1 MTGRLRDGDNSVTF
15 GRCPAS
21 AQVTTFPPAQRGP
34 NCTLPPVIYL
44 LLHILGNTAFL
55 LSVRLARQ
63 RQRQYLLIGATN
75 YVTACVIATVAL
87 VQSGI
92 TPTWPALAFG
102 AVQGF
107 QYQTMFLL
115 LFVMLGRSGVAVVVA
130 LLRLSV
136 AIPTLASIVI
146 WQEYPNIWQT
156 LGLILAAIAV
166 PLLGSAR
173 RTPETGVR
181 EAPQHPEGA
190 PRHPIARRAGTVGFL
205 ALVLLLGGAGLLAA
219 KSFAELSQEE
229 QRPAY
234 NFGTFATATALSA
247 LSWPLRHRFTK
258 PLSQS
263 GRYQSQAPHAARSA
277 LGIGI
282 AIGITNIA
290 QIELLLRALVQVSG
304 TIAFPLTG
312 AATQIL
318 TAGAGWLFWKEQ
330 LRGRAALGVTL
341 GLLAAMLMNVP

>member
-1 MTGRLRDGDNSVTF
+1 M
-15 GRCPAS
+15 
-21 AQVTTFPPAQRGP
+21 
-34 NCTLPPVIYL
+34 IYL

-75 YVTACVIATVAL
+75 YATAFVIATIVL

-92 TPTWPALAFG
+92 VPTWPALAFG

-115 LFVMLGRSGVAVVVA
+115 LFVMLSRSGVAVVVA

-146 WQEYPNIWQT
+146 WQEYPSIWQT
-156 LGLILAAIAV
+156 LGLILAAVAV

-173 RTPETGVR
+173 RPREAGVR
-181 EAPQHPEGA
+181 EEPHHPENTT
-190 PRHPIARRAGTVGFL
+190 RHPLVRRAGTVGFL
-205 ALVLLLGGAGLLAA
+205 ALVLLLGGTGLLAA

-234 NFGTFATATALSA
+234 NFGTFATATALSVF
-247 LSWPLRHRFTK
+247 SWPLRHRFTK
-258 PLSQS
+258 PLSQH
-263 GRYQSQAPHAARSA
+263 GQYQGQRPHAARSA
-277 LGIGI
+277 LALGI

-312 AATQIL
+312 AATQML
-318 TAGAGWLFWKEQ
+318 TAGAGWLFWKEP
-330 LRGRAALGVTL
+330 LHGRAAVGVAC

>member
-1 MTGRLRDGDNSVTF
+1 MLRPGQWWLH
-15 GRCPAS
+15 CK
-21 AQVTTFPPAQRGP
+21 
-34 NCTLPPVIYL
+34 LPTVIYL

-55 LSVRLARQ
+55 LAVRLARQ

-75 YVTACVIATVAL
+75 YVTAFVLATMVL
-87 VQSGI
+87 VQSAVV
-92 TPTWPALAFG
+92 PTWPALALG
-102 AVQGF
+102 AVQGL

-115 LFVMLGRSGVAVVVA
+115 LFVMLSRSGVAVVVA

-146 WQEYPNIWQT
+146 WQEYPSIWQT
-156 LGLILAAIAV
+156 LGLGLAAVAL

-173 RTPETGVR
+173 RVR
-181 EAPQHPEGA
+181 AADAPAA
-190 PRHPIARRAGTVGFL
+190 PRRPGNAPRNPLARRAGTVAFV
-205 ALVLLLGGAGLLAA
+205 ALVLLLGGMGLLAA

-258 PLSQS
+258 PLSQR
-263 GRYQSQAPHAARSA
+263 GQYQGQRPHAARSA
-277 LGIGI
+277 LALGI

-318 TAGAGWLFWKEQ
+318 TASAGWLFWKEP
-330 LRGRAALGVTL
+330 LRGRAAVGVAC
-341 GLLAAMLMNVP
+341 GLVAAMLMNVP

>member
-1 MTGRLRDGDNSVTF
+1 M
-15 GRCPAS
+15 
-21 AQVTTFPPAQRGP
+21 
-34 NCTLPPVIYL
+34 IYL

-75 YVTACVIATVAL
+75 YATAFVIATIVL

-92 TPTWPALAFG
+92 VPTWPALAFG

-115 LFVMLGRSGVAVVVA
+115 LFVMLSRSGVAVVVA

-136 AIPTLASIVI
+136 AIPTVASIVI
-146 WQEYPNIWQT
+146 WQEYPSTWQT
-156 LGLILAAIAV
+156 LGLILAAVAV

-173 RTPETGVR
+173 RPR
-181 EAPQHPEGA
+181 EAGEREEPHHPENA
-190 PRHPIARRAGTVGFL
+190 PRHPLVRRAGTVGFL
-205 ALVLLLGGAGLLAA
+205 ALVLLLGGTGLLAA

-234 NFGTFATATALSA
+234 NFGTFATATALSVF
-247 LSWPLRHRFTK
+247 SWPLRHRFTK
-258 PLSQS
+258 PLSQH
-263 GRYQSQAPHAARSA
+263 GQYQGQRPHAARSA
-277 LGIGI
+277 LALGI

-304 TIAFPLTG
+304 TIAFPLTT
-312 AATQIL
+312 AVSTVL
-318 TAGAGWLFWKEQ
+318 TAGAAWLIWKEP
-330 LRGRAALGVTL
+330 LHGRAAVGVAC
-341 GLLAAMLMNVP
+341 GLLAATLMNLP

>member
-1 MTGRLRDGDNSVTF
+1 M
-15 GRCPAS
+15 
-21 AQVTTFPPAQRGP
+21 
-34 NCTLPPVIYL
+34 IYL

-55 LSVRLARQ
+55 LSVRVARQ

-75 YVTACVIATVAL
+75 YATACVIATIVL

-92 TPTWPALAFG
+92 VPTWPALAFG
-102 AVQGF
+102 AIQGF

-115 LFVMLGRSGVAVVVA
+115 LFVMLSRSSVAVVVA

-146 WQEYPNIWQT
+146 WQEYPSIWQT
-156 LGLILAAIAV
+156 LGLILAAVAI

-173 RTPETGVR
+173 RPR
-181 EAPQHPEGA
+181 EVGA
-190 PRHPIARRAGTVGFL
+190 REEPRDPKAVPRRSLFRRAGTVGFL

-219 KSFAELSQEE
+219 KSFAELRQEE

-234 NFGTFATATALSA
+234 NFGTFATATVLSA

-263 GRYQSQAPHAARSA
+263 GRYQSQAPHTATSA
-277 LGIGI
+277 LALGM

-318 TAGAGWLFWKEQ
+318 TAGAGWLIWKEP
-330 LRGRAALGVTL
+330 LRGRAAVGVAC
-341 GLLAAMLMNVP
+341 GLLAATLMNVS